1 VPQFTMGSPYKEA
14 WKGFEARALDS
25 YTLRYL
31 AKKRV
36 PPFFECCKC
45 EKRALI
51 DVIAMIDLYGSATTL
66 GELRSRARFSRCQA
80 GILLNNR
87 RYKGSV
93 QGRLGQGAAV
103 PHRDWRV
110 L

>member
-31 AKKRV
+31 VEKRV
-36 PPFFECCKC
+36 SPFFECCKC

-66 GELRSRARFSRCQA
+66 GELRSRARCSRCKSTQA
-80 GILLNNR
+80 DIILNNHSR
-87 RYKGSV
+87 DYTWFPRPPHA
-93 QGRLGQGAAV
+93 GR
-103 PHRDWRV
+103 
-110 L
+110 